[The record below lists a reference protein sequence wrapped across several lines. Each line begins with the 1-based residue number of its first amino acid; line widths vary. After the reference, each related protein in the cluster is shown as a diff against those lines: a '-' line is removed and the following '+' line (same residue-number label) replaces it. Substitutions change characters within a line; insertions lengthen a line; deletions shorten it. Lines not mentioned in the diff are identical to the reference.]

1 MGTGTGV
8 TGWLRVAA
16 GARCRE
22 CLASSSPASPE
33 ALSLLFSGCRCLLH
47 LSLCPSLCGSVLSH
61 CLHLCVCLRYPTC
74 LFSGAVSAATCL
86 CPSIFGSTSDFV
98 FSWALGCYPGQII
111 PLSAPA
117 PWEIRRPCYPTAP
130 LHGGLGF
137 FLPLLHGLP
146 QVSTCQ
152 TGGLGLA
159 VRAAQAQVPPHPQ
172 TAPQLQ

>member
-1 MGTGTGV
+1 MGTGTGI

-98 FSWALGCYPGQII
+98 FSWALH
-111 PLSAPA
+111 PLICGVRGATPA
-117 PWEIRRPCYPTAP
+117 RSSPCQ
-130 LHGGLGF
+130 H
-137 FLPLLHGLP
+137 LPLGRYGSRVTPLP
-146 QVSTCQ
+146 LFMEALVSSFPRCMAFPRFPLVR
-152 TGGLGLA
+152 LGA
-159 VRAAQAQVPPHPQ
+159 WAWQ
-172 TAPQLQ
+172 